1 MAAILII
8 DDEDSYYDLCIRYLS
23 EHTFLPP
30 ARNYAEVAQVL
41 REKASSID
49 LVLLDVHFDIPEEQL
64 LPRDKTEIIARLGH
78 TRAVERLRRSQGLR
92 ILDAI
97 RQAYPDLRLIVMT
110 SREDLPLEADAQRL
124 HAEDYTYLHDEE
136 YLDARALKLLIDG
149 VLAQRR
155 VDPEAGEGPFFW
167 GGTPRMQQLRRRLSI
182 LARGQL
188 PV

>member
-110 SREDLPLEADAQRL
+110 SREELPLEAEL
-124 HAEDYTYLHDEE
+124 SAEEFTYFLDDDYV
-136 YLDARALKLLIDG
+136 DARALQGLGGSKF
-149 VLAQRR
+149 LA
-155 VDPEAGEGPFFW
+155 
-167 GGTPRMQQLRRRLSI
+167 GGH
-182 LARGQL
+182 
-188 PV
+188 